1 MKARKTSQVPWLAL
15 MSLACTQGVLEPRAS
30 RAPAASAPQSVG
42 PQPSIDSVPRDS
54 ATAPTLADAVT
65 RFGAR
70 LGSALAKPERSLA
83 FSPLGIHM
91 ALAMLLPGQDAQ
103 QREQLAHLLGAPT
116 AIEDLTDGYGR
127 LLAAAQREPGVAI
140 STRFDVQHD
149 TPLPA
154 DFERALRTGFAAEV
168 ARQDFE
174 KDPAPA
180 MRAINAWF
188 RERTQGRIPSL
199 LEEGNLTRATRLVC
213 SNAVDFRQSWQYP
226 FERGA
231 TSPRPFHRADG
242 SQVLVPTM
250 HAARIELESA
260 RTDAGLWFALP
271 FAGRE
276 RWFMVGLPQAARS
289 VGQLEEELRTIG
301 SAALSARLVPA
312 ATELFLPKL
321 DWLTPTLRVDDA
333 LESLG
338 MTPERSGQN
347 SWSLQAVYQRV
358 AFVLDEEGAEAAA
371 ATSAAAGI
379 PISGVVAPP
388 LRVDRPFVFLI
399 LDRKSGLVLF
409 QGRVMDPRR
418 ESLGR

>member
-1 MKARKTSQVPWLAL
+1 
-15 MSLACTQGVLEPRAS
+15 MSAE
-30 RAPAASAPQSVG
+30 
-42 PQPSIDSVPRDS
+42 
-54 ATAPTLADAVT
+54 AVT

-91 ALAMLLPGQDAQ
+91 ALAMLLPGQEGQ
-103 QREQLAHLLGAPT
+103 QRERLAQLLGAPT
-116 AIEDLTDGYGR
+116 AIEDLTNGYR
-127 LLAAAQREPGVAI
+127 QLLAAAQREPGLTI
-140 STRFDVQHD
+140 STRFDLQHD
-149 TPLPA
+149 TPLPGA
-154 DFERALRTGFAAEV
+154 FERALRTGFAAEV
-168 ARQDFE
+168 GWQDFE

-180 MRAINAWF
+180 TRTINAWF
-188 RERTQGRIPSL
+188 RERTQGRIPTL
-199 LEEGNLTRATRLVC
+199 LEEGNLSRATRLVS
-213 SNAVDFRQSWQYP
+213 SNAVDFKQSWQYP

-231 TSPRPFHRADG
+231 TAPLPFRRADG

-250 HAARIELESA
+250 HAARVELEST

-271 FAGRE
+271 FAGRD
-276 RWFMVGLPQAARS
+276 RWFMVGLPRDAGS
-289 VGQLEEELRTIG
+289 VGQLEDELRTVG
-301 SAALSARLVPA
+301 SSALSTRLVPGG
-312 ATELFLPKL
+312 TELFLPKL

-338 MTPERSGQN
+338 MTAELSDQH

-358 AFVLDEEGAEAAA
+358 AFVLDEAGAEAAA

-409 QGRVMDPRR
+409 QGRVMDPRQ
-418 ESLGR
+418 ESLSLR